1 MKVLWFPE
9 VQSLVEYYISIA
21 TSKGNQKRQL
31 ANVYVCYL
39 ISRFLTKIS
48 TVEAILYIA
57 IVIKIQSKIFW
68 VKII

>member
-31 ANVYVCYL
+31 ANVY
-39 ISRFLTKIS
+39 SRFLTKIS